1 MTFDGSPNHTR
12 HGVGGFP
19 KLPEQRSRPDRSGAR
34 VVVIFVI
41 GVAVLLAVALALA
54 FAILTV

>member
-19 KLPEQRSRPDRSGAR
+19 KLTEQRSRTGRSGAR
-34 VVVIFVI
+34 VVVVFIV

-54 FAILTV
+54 LAILTV